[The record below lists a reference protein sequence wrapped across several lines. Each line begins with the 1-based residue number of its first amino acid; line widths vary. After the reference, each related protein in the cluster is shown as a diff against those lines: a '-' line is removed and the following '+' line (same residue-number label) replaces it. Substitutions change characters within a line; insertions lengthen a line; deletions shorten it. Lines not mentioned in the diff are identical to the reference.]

1 MKTTTEN
8 NTDPNMIAPNFTLN
22 DQAGKPHERNSY
34 AGKWVVLYFYPKDMT
49 PGCTVEACDFRDN
62 VNRLTA
68 ANAVVLG
75 ISADDEKR
83 HAKFAIKESLTF
95 PLLADTDHAVCD
107 AYGVWQKKKFMGREY
122 DGIVRT
128 TLIINPAGEIVK
140 RYDEVK
146 VAGHVEEVL
155 RDLAELQSK

>member
-1 MKTTTEN
+1 MK
-8 NTDPNMIAPNFTLN
+8 AKNFTLN
-22 DQAGKPHERNSY
+22 DQTGKAHELKSY

-49 PGCTVEACDFRDN
+49 PGCTQEACDFRDN
-62 VNRLTA
+62 INRLA
-68 ANAVVLG
+68 SANAVVLG

-83 HAKFAIKESLTF
+83 HAKFVAKESLTF

-128 TLIINPAGEIVK
+128 TLIITPAGDIAK
-140 RYDEVK
+140 RYDEVR
-146 VAGHVEEVL
+146 VGGHVQEIL
-155 RDLAELQSK
+155 NDLAELQK